1 MRSLQYSLFLD
12 YSSTVCTIGISL
24 IVKLLPF
31 FAAYAREDLKNMLPT
46 LLAILARL
54 MCWKERPPVKDRDT
68 EIDVEFERELEN
80 EANRVFSISPHIK
93 WERLEMTF
101 NLNPHPPSPSS
112 RPLFTVLY
120 YLYPANLLMF
130 LRTPV
135 KYLITNAVD
144 SPYKEPW
151 EQTLDQD
158 QIRSTSEVRI
168 FKIYCWTPLIFTLS
182 FQRTYYGN
190 IIAILC
196 LFGVLPQRKY
206 QSLNSG
212 ENTILRGLSARL

>member
-54 MCWKERPPVKDRDT
+54 MCWKERPPVKGHDT
-68 EIDVEFERELEN
+68 SDIDVEFERELEN

-93 WERLEMTF
+93 WERLDMSF
-101 NLNPHPPSPSS
+101 NLNTPPPSPSS
-112 RPLFTVLY
+112 RALFTVLY
-120 YLYPANLLMF
+120 YLYPANLLLF

-135 KYLITNAVD
+135 KYLITSAVD
-144 SPYKEPW
+144 CPYTETW
-151 EQTLDQD
+151 EQALDQD
-158 QIRSTSEVRI
+158 QIRRTSEVGI
-168 FKIYCWTPLIFTLS
+168 FKFIARFRRSYLVS
-182 FQRTYYGN
+182 SRTYYGS
-190 IIAILC
+190 IIVILC
-196 LFGVLPQRKY
+196 LFGVMPQGKC

-212 ENTILRGLSARL
+212 ENTTRRELSARL

>member
-1 MRSLQYSLFLD
+1 MRSLQRSLFFD

-24 IVKLLPF
+24 FVKLLPF

-54 MCWKERPPVKDRDT
+54 MCWKERPPIKGRDSNDT
-68 EIDVEFERELEN
+68 DIEFERELEN
-80 EANRVFSISPHIK
+80 EANRVFSISPDVK

-120 YLYPANLLMF
+120 YLYPANMLMF

-135 KYLITNAVD
+135 KYLITSAVD
-144 SPYKEPW
+144 CPYKGTW

-158 QIRSTSEVRI
+158 QIRRTSEVGI
-168 FKIYCWTPLIFTLS
+168 FKFIVSLS
-182 FQRTYYGN
+182 
-190 IIAILC
+190 
-196 LFGVLPQRKY
+196 
-206 QSLNSG
+206 
-212 ENTILRGLSARL
+212 

>member
-1 MRSLQYSLFLD
+1 MRSLQYSLLLD

-24 IVKLLPF
+24 FVKLLPF

-54 MCWKERPPVKDRDT
+54 MCWKDRPPIAGRDSNDT
-68 EIDVEFERELEN
+68 DVVFERELEN
-80 EANRVFSISPHIK
+80 EANRVFSISPHIN

-120 YLYPANLLMF
+120 YLYPANLLIF

-135 KYLITNAVD
+135 KYLITSAVD
-144 SPYKEPW
+144 CPFKQTW

-158 QIRSTSEVRI
+158 QIRRTSEVRI
-168 FKIYCWTPLIFTLS
+168 FKLLDSIDLTLLLQELI
-182 FQRTYYGN
+182 
-190 IIAILC
+190 
-196 LFGVLPQRKY
+196 
-206 QSLNSG
+206 SG
-212 ENTILRGLSARL
+212 T

>member
-12 YSSTVCTIGISL
+12 YSSTVCTIGVSL

-31 FAAYAREDLKNMLPT
+31 FAAYAREDLKTMLPI

-54 MCWKERPPVKDRDT
+54 MCWKERPPVKGRDT
-68 EIDVEFERELEN
+68 SDIDVEFERELEN

-120 YLYPANLLMF
+120 YLYPANLLIF

-135 KYLITNAVD
+135 KYLTTSAVD
-144 SPYKEPW
+144 CPYEETW

-158 QIRSTSEVRI
+158 QIRRASEVKI
-168 FKIYCWTPLIFTLS
+168 F
-182 FQRTYYGN
+182 
-190 IIAILC
+190 
-196 LFGVLPQRKY
+196 
-206 QSLNSG
+206 
-212 ENTILRGLSARL
+212 

>member
-54 MCWKERPPVKDRDT
+54 MCWKERPPVKGHDT
-68 EIDVEFERELEN
+68 SDIDVEFERELEN
-80 EANRVFSISPHIK
+80 EANRVFSISPNIK

-120 YLYPANLLMF
+120 YLYPANLLIF

-135 KYLITNAVD
+135 KYLITSGVHC
-144 SPYKEPW
+144 PYKETW

-158 QIRSTSEVRI
+158 QIRRTSEVR
-168 FKIYCWTPLIFTLS
+168 KVKY
-182 FQRTYYGN
+182 
-190 IIAILC
+190 II
-196 LFGVLPQRKY
+196 
-206 QSLNSG
+206 
-212 ENTILRGLSARL
+212 RLH

>member
-1 MRSLQYSLFLD
+1 M
-12 YSSTVCTIGISL
+12 CTIGISL

-68 EIDVEFERELEN
+68 DIDVEFERELEN

-101 NLNPHPPSPSS
+101 NLIPHPPSPSS

-120 YLYPANLLMF
+120 YLYPANLLIF
-130 LRTPV
+130 LRAPV
-135 KYLITNAVD
+135 KYLITSAVD

-158 QIRSTSEVRI
+158 QIRRTSEVRI
-168 FKIYCWTPLIFTLS
+168 FNLLLGSFDFTLS

-190 IIAILC
+190 IIVILY
-196 LFGVLPQRKY
+196 LFGVMLQRKY
-206 QSLNSG
+206 QGLNSG
-212 ENTILRGLSARL
+212 ENTILRELSARL

>member
-54 MCWKERPPVKDRDT
+54 MCWKERPPVKGREASD
-68 EIDVEFERELEN
+68 IDVEFERELEN

-120 YLYPANLLMF
+120 YLYPANLLIF

-135 KYLITNAVD
+135 KYLITSAVD

-158 QIRSTSEVRI
+158 QIRRASEVRL
-168 FKIYCWTPLIFTLS
+168 FKIIVRV
-182 FQRTYYGN
+182 Q
-190 IIAILC
+190 
-196 LFGVLPQRKY
+196 
-206 QSLNSG
+206 
-212 ENTILRGLSARL
+212 

>member
-1 MRSLQYSLFLD
+1 M
-12 YSSTVCTIGISL
+12 CTIGISL

-68 EIDVEFERELEN
+68 DIDVEFERELEN

-101 NLNPHPPSPSS
+101 NLIPHPPSPSS

-120 YLYPANLLMF
+120 YLYPANLLIF
-130 LRTPV
+130 LRSPV
-135 KYLITNAVD
+135 KYLITSAVD

-158 QIRSTSEVRI
+158 QIRRTSEVRI
-168 FKIYCWTPLIFTLS
+168 FNLLLGSFDFTLS
-182 FQRTYYGN
+182 FQRTYCGN
-190 IIAILC
+190 IIVILY
-196 LFGVLPQRKY
+196 LFGVMLQRKY
-206 QSLNSG
+206 QGLNSG
-212 ENTILRGLSARL
+212 ENTILRELSARL

>member
-1 MRSLQYSLFLD
+1 MRSLQYSLFFD

-24 IVKLLPF
+24 VVKLLPF

-54 MCWKERPPVKDRDT
+54 MCWKERPPIKGRDPNDV
-68 EIDVEFERELEN
+68 DVEFERELEN
-80 EANRVFSISPHIK
+80 EANRAFSISPQIK

-101 NLNPHPPSPSS
+101 NLNPHPPSPSP

-120 YLYPANLLMF
+120 YLYPANLLIF

-135 KYLITNAVD
+135 KYLTTSGVD
-144 SPYKEPW
+144 CPYHEPW

-158 QIRSTSEVRI
+158 QIRRTSEVSI
-168 FKIYCWTPLIFTLS
+168 SKFI
-182 FQRTYYGN
+182 
-190 IIAILC
+190 
-196 LFGVLPQRKY
+196 V
-206 QSLNSG
+206 
-212 ENTILRGLSARL
+212 RLH